1 MKTNS
6 FWFLITIVIFFT
18 GCKSNN
24 KENQANE
31 EVKITTEV
39 QDMHN
44 AQNALDYDGTYI
56 GTLPTASG
64 IGMKV
69 TLALTRNGTYHKS
82 VQYVENADKTFESEG
97 KFTWNKEGNTI
108 TLEGEEKPNSYF
120 VGENQLFH
128 LDENGNRITGDLA
141 DEYRLRKQ

>member
-1 MKTNS
+1 MY
-6 FWFLITIVIFFT
+6 
-18 GCKSNN
+18 
-24 KENQANE
+24 
-31 EVKITTEV
+31 
-39 QDMHN
+39 N

-69 TLALTRNGTYHKS
+69 TLTLTRNGTYHKS